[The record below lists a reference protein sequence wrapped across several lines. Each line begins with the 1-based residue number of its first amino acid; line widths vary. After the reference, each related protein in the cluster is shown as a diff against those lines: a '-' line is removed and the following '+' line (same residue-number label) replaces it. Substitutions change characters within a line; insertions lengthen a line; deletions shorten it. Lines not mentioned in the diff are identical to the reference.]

1 MGDERYERTSLL
13 VQRVAI
19 HAALTE
25 MAVRGLSYVP
35 TEEDK
40 RLAVAAMVELDK
52 RVGDRGDVR

>member
-1 MGDERYERTSLL
+1 MDDERYERTSLL

-25 MAVRGLSYVP
+25 MAVRGLCYVP
-35 TEEDK
+35 TEEDRK
-40 RLAVAAMVELDK
+40 QAVAAMAELDE